1 MILIDIRT
9 SCQNRKY
16 VMIGA
21 MQLKAKKSASLLEV
35 LEELFPDSSKTTLR
49 SWIKNGRFIRD
60 GQLLRSPQIVISKG
74 TELSFE
80 SKVKHSSF
88 GIKIL
93 YEDKDIVVV
102 QKPAGLLSVAT
113 HFEEKETVHAALKS
127 RGVAKRVLPVHRLDR
142 ETSGVMV
149 FAYTERAK
157 EGLKKQFHL
166 HTMGRQ
172 YLAVLEGSIEEKKG
186 MWKSMLK
193 EDANYFV
200 SSHPEGK
207 EAITHY
213 KVVQRK
219 GDYTAVQVTLETGRK
234 NQIRAHASEA
244 GFPVVGDM
252 KYGATKNPLG
262 RLGLHASLLSFI
274 HPVTKKK
281 MEFKS
286 LPPPTFNRYFV
297 RKNEASISRSVG

>member
-1 MILIDIRT
+1 MKLR
-9 SCQNRKY
+9 
-16 VMIGA
+16 
-21 MQLKAKKSASLLEV
+21 AKKSDSLLEV
-35 LEELFPDSSKTTLR
+35 LVELFPDSSKTTLR
-49 SWIKNGRFIRD
+49 GWIKNGRIVRN
-60 GQLLRSPQIVISKG
+60 GQLLRSSHIPIEEG
-74 TELSFE
+74 AELSFE
-80 SKVKHSSF
+80 DKVKHTSF

-93 YEDKDIVVV
+93 YEDKDLVVV

-113 HFEEKETVHAALKS
+113 NFEEKETVHAALKG
-127 RGVAKRVLPVHRLDR
+127 RGVARRVLPVHRLDR

-172 YLAVLEGSIEEKKG
+172 YMAVLEGSMEEKKG
-186 MWKSMLK
+186 LWKSLLK

-200 SSHPEGK
+200 SSHPDGK

-213 KVVQRK
+213 KVMGQK

-234 NQIRAHASEA
+234 NQIRVHASEA

-252 KYGATKNPLG
+252 KYGATKNPLR
-262 RLGLHASLLSFI
+262 RLGLHASLLSFV

-286 LPPPTFNRYFV
+286 LPPTTFNRYF
-297 RKNEASISRSVG
+297 KRSK

>member
-1 MILIDIRT
+1 
-9 SCQNRKY
+9 
-16 VMIGA
+16 MIGA

>member
-1 MILIDIRT
+1 
-9 SCQNRKY
+9 
-16 VMIGA
+16 MIGA
-21 MQLKAKKSASLLEV
+21 MQLKATKSASLLEV

-80 SKVKHSSF
+80 GKVKHSSF

>member
-1 MILIDIRT
+1 
-9 SCQNRKY
+9 
-16 VMIGA
+16 
-21 MQLKAKKSASLLEV
+21 MQLKATKSASLLEV

-80 SKVKHSSF
+80 GKVKHSSF

>member
-1 MILIDIRT
+1 
-9 SCQNRKY
+9 
-16 VMIGA
+16 MIGA

-244 GFPVVGDM
+244 GFPVVGDT
-252 KYGATKNPLG
+252 KYGATKSPLG